1 MKDDNGWIAFED
13 DLPPLSGVRLVEV
26 ASHDVVRATP
36 MTPMAARDSPHS
48 YTHWRW
54 FKYTPPTDL
63 PQRPMP
69 ELPDGWEWRQVGD
82 DWRACSMIEDGVTAW
97 ISWDR
102 LMTGPRSH
110 SVPVEVVKA
119 VLELH
124 QQGGQ

>member
-1 MKDDNGWIAFED
+1 MKDDNGWIAFKDEQ
-13 DLPPLSGVRLVEV
+13 PPLGGGLFEL
-26 ASHDVVRATP
+26 ATHDEARPTPATSA
-36 MTPMAARDSPHS
+36 AARTEVHK
-48 YTHWRW
+48 YTHWRR
-54 FKYTPPTDL
+54 FSYTPPADL
-63 PQRPMP
+63 PVRPMP

-124 QQGGQ
+124 QRER